1 MIVMAQKACILSIDG
16 GGIRQIVP
24 AMILKY
30 IEEEL
35 WKISK
40 TYRLSD
46 FFDLFVGTDMGGILA
61 SVYVIPD
68 DKGRSKYDSQ
78 EALDVFLK
86 HGSEIFDVSIWKRLK
101 SMGGMTDEKYSS
113 RKLEALLNDL
123 MGDNRLGDAVKP
135 LMLTAYDVRNRQS
148 NIYSYTD
155 AKNPIRNFY
164 LRDLC
169 RASAAIPTYFE
180 TARVE
185 SETGTPFSLIS
196 GNLFAANPTMIAYAE
211 ARKFDF
217 SKILNNPQKP
227 LYPLAQD
234 LFILS
239 IGTGKVKNPYYYDSV
254 KDWGNLNW
262 LKPMIDIT
270 YSSNSETVDYQ
281 LRQLYNTTS
290 VSDDY
295 YRLNPKLVGKSS
307 EIDDASEENIRNLV
321 AISEEYIKTHKSE
334 LDQVVEKLIAYNRE
348 D

>member
-1 MIVMAQKACILSIDG
+1 MTQKACILSIDG
-16 GGIRQIVP
+16 GGIRQIIP

-40 TYRLSD
+40 SYRLSD
-46 FFDLFVGTDMGGILA
+46 FFDLFIGTDMGGILA
-61 SVYVIPD
+61 AMYVVPNET
-68 DKGRSKYDSQ
+68 GRSNYTAA

-86 HGSEIFDVSIWKRLK
+86 HGSEIFDISMWKRLR

-113 RKLEALLNDL
+113 KKLEALLSDL
-123 MGDNRLGDAVKP
+123 MKEYRLGDAVKP
-135 LMLTAYDVRNRQS
+135 LLLTAYDVRNRQS

-155 AKNPIRNFY
+155 AKNPTRNFF

-169 RASAAIPTYFE
+169 RASTAIPTYFE

-196 GNLFAANPTMIAYAE
+196 GNFFAANPTMIAYAE

-217 SKILNNPQKP
+217 SEILSDSLKP
-227 LYPLAQD
+227 KNPLAQD

-239 IGTGKVKNPYYYDSV
+239 IGTGEVKNPYYYDSV

-262 LKPMIDIT
+262 LKPMIDIS

-281 LRQLYNTTS
+281 LRQLYNTTTD
-290 VSDDY
+290 SDDY
-295 YRLNPKLVGKSS
+295 YRLNLKLVGKSS
-307 EIDDASEENIRNLV
+307 EIDDASVENIRNLV
-321 AISEEYIKTHKSE
+321 ALSEEYIRTHKSE
-334 LDQVVEKLIAYNRE
+334 LDQIVEKLIAYNRE
-348 D
+348 S